1 MIMRYL
7 NILIIVSFSASLF
20 ANSDST
26 PLLIKKGTAL
36 HLSKITLDEALETA
50 LRHNGDLQK
59 GYIDYMV
66 SAHKSAAEDGTFEPQ
81 LVSSISVEKKSEPY
95 SILIQHKSVFSTGI
109 EGKLHS
115 ATRYNLGFRYTDMVN
130 PFRKT
135 TEDPTIFTG
144 ITLTQPLLQGLWY
157 GAPLVHKK
165 VAQIDLLTARESY
178 RSLLINTIA
187 EIEKAFWH
195 VCYLNLIYEHSTR
208 SVELAAQFV
217 EDSEKRVRA
226 GKLSKMDILEAQV
239 GYASRINSHRAVAQE
254 LITASAQL
262 KHLLGDS
269 TTNAETIFQTD
280 ASYLI
285 SFERPTDSLNE
296 DDMSV
301 RFALQP
307 DLRTLENHVLRE
319 EKVVRFQKDQL
330 LPELNL
336 TGSWG
341 ISAEGATMDVTK
353 EMWSEGKLNRS
364 FSAEL
369 TLKVPIA
376 GNIKQRNLLK
386 AEKSSLQS
394 VKTNLRT
401 YLDELRRSYETSTDR
416 LEEYITAASNGEV
429 IVEYRKQLLNN
440 EINHLNAGKSTYRE
454 VFEQE
459 EKLMKSR
466 QWHLES
472 LMNIHNT
479 LTELKRVQGTLL
491 VSHQY
496 EKIENGE
503 ILLTEKF
510 ETISNN
516 K

>member
-1 MIMRYL
+1 MIKLYL
-7 NILIIVSFSASLF
+7 NILFVVTITTLTLAS
-20 ANSDST
+20 SGSK
-26 PLLIKKGTAL
+26 PLLIKEGTEL
-36 HLSKITLDEALETA
+36 QLSKITLEEAIETA
-50 LRHNGDLQK
+50 LKHNGDLQK

-66 SAHKSAAEDGTFEPQ
+66 SAHKSAAEVGVFEPEF
-81 LVSSISVEKKSEPY
+81 VSSISFEKKSEPY
-95 SILIQHKSVFSTGI
+95 SILTQHKSVFSTGI
-109 EGKLHS
+109 EGRLHS
-115 ATRYNLGFRYTDMVN
+115 ATKYNLGFRYTDIVN

-144 ITLTQPLLQGLWY
+144 ITLTQPLLKGLWF
-157 GAPLVHKK
+157 GAPLVNKK
-165 VAQIDLLTARESY
+165 VSQIDLLTAKESY

-187 EIEKAFWH
+187 EIEKSFWH
-195 VCYLNLIYEHSTR
+195 VCYLNLIYQHSTR

-217 EDSEKRVRA
+217 DDSEKRVRA
-226 GKLSKMDILEAQV
+226 GKMSKMDILEAQV

-254 LITASAQL
+254 LISASAQL

-269 TTNAETIFQTD
+269 SMTAETIFQTD
-280 ASYLI
+280 ATILRDYEIDTTENS
-285 SFERPTDSLNE
+285 DE
-296 DDMSV
+296 DLKSK
-301 RFALQP
+301 FSLQP
-307 DLRTLENHVLRE
+307 DLRTLENHIVRE
-319 EKVVRFQKDQL
+319 ENIVRFQKDQL

-341 ISAEGATMDVTK
+341 ISADGATMDVTK

-369 TLKVPIA
+369 TLRVPIT
-376 GNIKQRNLLK
+376 GSIKQRNLLK

-394 VKTNLRT
+394 VKTNFRT
-401 YLDELRRSYETSTDR
+401 YLDELRRSYETSADR
-416 LEEYITAASNGEV
+416 LKEYITAASNGEV
-429 IVEYRKQLLNN
+429 IVEYRKQLLDN
-440 EINHLNAGKSTYRE
+440 ELNRLNAGKSTYRE

-479 LTELKRVQGTLL
+479 FTELKRIQGTLL
-491 VSHQY
+491 VSHNY
-496 EKIENGE
+496 EKFENGE
-503 ILLTEKF
+503 IHLTDIF